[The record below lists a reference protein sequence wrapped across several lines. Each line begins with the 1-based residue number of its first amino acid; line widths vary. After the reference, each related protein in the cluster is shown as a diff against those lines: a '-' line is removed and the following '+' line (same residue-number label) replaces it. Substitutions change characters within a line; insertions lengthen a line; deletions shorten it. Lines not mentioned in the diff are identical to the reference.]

1 MPKPCKLPSLDSCQ
15 KSFLWTH
22 NEVDLAPCPVVG
34 PMLQV
39 GDVEK
44 FPQALGLNFF
54 NASLIV
60 KGKDPRECP

>member
-1 MPKPCKLPSLDSCQ
+1 MPKPCELPSLDSCQ
-15 KSFLWTH
+15 KRFLWTH

-44 FPQALGLNFF
+44 FPQVLN
-54 NASLIV
+54 A
-60 KGKDPRECP
+60 